1 MASNKGRVATH
12 EFGHY
17 FGLRHIWA
25 DDQFMANRCL
35 LDDYIDDT
43 PLQGTG
49 SNFTC
54 QKNRNTCTEPNDL
67 PDMVENYMDYSTH
80 ECQTMFTKGQSE
92 VMYNALRTFRREII
106 STAEVEV
113 TARIFDTV
121 IYDEVLVFPRP
132 TESVI
137 VVELTPEVLES
148 SVNFSVYNTLGQKVI
163 NETTLTQHETLFDS
177 RKLAPGHYIGV
188 IKANNGEVKKSVRFI
203 LD

>member
-1 MASNKGRVATH
+1 
-12 EFGHY
+12 
-17 FGLRHIWA
+17 
-25 DDQFMANRCL
+25 
-35 LDDYIDDT
+35 
-43 PLQGTG
+43 
-49 SNFTC
+49 
-54 QKNRNTCTEPNDL
+54 
-67 PDMVENYMDYSTH
+67 MVENYMDYSTH

-121 IYDEVLVFPRP
+121 IYDQVLVFPRP
-132 TESVI
+132 AESVI

-148 SVNFSVYNTLGQKVI
+148 SVSFSLYNTLGQKVI
-163 NETTLTQHETLFDS
+163 KEANLTQNETFFDS

-188 IKANNGEVKKSVRFI
+188 IKTSTGEVKKSVRFI